1 MSLGCQPPRTRT
13 RYQPSAS
20 SNLII
25 SPTFDGMRVPKQT
38 GRTIMRYGCG
48 GGSGCWR
55 RNREDRCSVTCVGLP
70 TVMEVLGHSTYRLTM
85 DTLRG
90 APPRS
95 LGPGRLSRHGGG
107 VFTGVRSPL
116 RSDAVGVL
124 DADDAAWTPTGLR
137 SSAMPPG
144 GVTRAGCVRQ
154 AGHGVR
160 CPDVLTSHIWL
171 PWAPAPWV
179 LA

>member
-1 MSLGCQPPRTRT
+1 MLRHVRRPPHGDGGPRALDL
-13 RYQPSAS
+13 PAHDGH
-20 SNLII
+20 
-25 SPTFDGMRVPKQT
+25 PT
-38 GRTIMRYGCG
+38 
-48 GGSGCWR
+48 
-55 RNREDRCSVTCVGLP
+55 
-70 TVMEVLGHSTYRLTM
+70 
-85 DTLRG
+85 G